1 MTNSERTREHDDAF
15 WLDGETLIVRE
26 EPRAK
31 PVYDLE
37 ERTARFGEA
46 VIDFAKKI
54 PRDPVTERIITQL
67 IGAGTS
73 VGANYTEA
81 DDSVSKREF
90 LKCIATC
97 KKEARET
104 KFFLRMSVRRSSK
117 TKTRSA
123 RAVDGSQRVAP
134 DLREN
139 LANRKTRRMTKQIRM
154 TMTNRAAFS
163 TFGFRHSFV
172 IRHSCFVILPYSP
185 CVIRH
190 FSDGNFPF
198 HGRSRA
204 VRRSAFPRDRRVRR
218 RAPRSPSRHLH
229 FCAAC
234 PF

>member
-15 WLDGETLIVRE
+15 WLDGETLIIRE

-90 LKCIATC
+90 LKCIATY
-97 KKEARET
+97 KKE
-104 KFFLRMSVRRSSK
+104 
-117 TKTRSA
+117 
-123 RAVDGSQRVAP
+123 
-134 DLREN
+134 
-139 LANRKTRRMTKQIRM
+139 
-154 TMTNRAAFS
+154 
-163 TFGFRHSFV
+163 
-172 IRHSCFVILPYSP
+172 
-185 CVIRH
+185 
-190 FSDGNFPF
+190 
-198 HGRSRA
+198 
-204 VRRSAFPRDRRVRR
+204 RVRR
-218 RAPRSPSRHLH
+218 NF
-229 FCAAC
+229 FCAC
-234 PF
+234 PFAQFQN